1 MNGRSTHV
9 PPMSCV
15 IRGRIDRKRFGAFG
29 TEAFF
34 VVWVQS
40 DSGRFRLPVRESN
53 VIL

>member
-1 MNGRSTHV
+1 MVAVHTFLV
-9 PPMSCV
+9 CLCV
-15 IRGRIDRKRFGAFG
+15 IRGRMDRKRFGAFG

-34 VVWVQS
+34 AVWVQS